1 MRAAADRDLH
11 RESRAACAGGLEI
24 GAARQGVGAAFLDRL
39 IDGSDMNICGD
50 MGNEVGSKGSKT
62 AARLTAFL
70 DSHRVLSLAT
80 VGPDGP
86 HAVNLFYVR
95 DEYALLWVSDPTSR
109 HSIHLECQRRV
120 AATIAGD
127 CSDYSR
133 ISGLQVFGEA
143 DKIVDAAE
151 CEQSRRRLELRF
163 RFMSDL
169 GDAPDR
175 LRDAYRRA
183 AFYRLTPSRFVLIDN
198 SRGFGSKEAVDFRSS
213 LDGSSLDERGL
224 A

>member
-1 MRAAADRDLH
+1 
-11 RESRAACAGGLEI
+11 
-24 GAARQGVGAAFLDRL
+24 
-39 IDGSDMNICGD
+39 MNVCGD
-50 MGNEVGSKGSKT
+50 MRNDMDCKT
-62 AARLTAFL
+62 AARVTAFL

-95 DEYALLWVSDPTSR
+95 DEYALLWVSAPTSR

-127 CSDYSR
+127 CPDYSR
-133 ISGLQVFGEA
+133 INGLQVFGEA
-143 DKIVDAAE
+143 DKIVDAVE

-175 LRDAYRRA
+175 LRDAYRRT

-198 SRGFGSKEAVDFRSS
+198 SRGFGFKEAVDFRRA
-213 LDGSSLDERGL
+213 LDGSSLDERGR

>member
-1 MRAAADRDLH
+1 MRPAADRDLH
-11 RESRAACAGGLEI
+11 RQSGPAGAGGLEI
-24 GAARQGVGAAFLDRL
+24 EEAHQGVRAEVLDRL
-39 IDGSDMNICGD
+39 NLDRLNICSDMCNDICSE
-50 MGNEVGSKGSKT
+50 MGSEM
-62 AARLTAFL
+62 AARVVAFL
-70 DSHRVLSLAT
+70 DSHQVLSLAT

-95 DEYALLWVSDPTSR
+95 DGHALLWVSDPTSR
-109 HSIHLECQRRV
+109 HSIHLEGRRRV

-133 ISGLQVFGEA
+133 INGVQVFGDA

-151 CEQSRRRLELRF
+151 CEQSQRRLELRF

-169 GDAPDR
+169 RDAPDR

-198 SRGFGSKEAVDFRSS
+198 SRGFGFKEAVDFRSS
-213 LDGSSLDERGL
+213 LDGSSWDEGGR